1 MNPYL
6 THIDYPINIDK
17 IKALARQRTQ
27 DIVSK
32 DYASIP
38 DQHGF
43 NRITI
48 KNNWEA
54 YAQKIYYDFFDEY
67 PTIDNYKPKIYFQ
80 AANYQVPFH
89 TDTDANSAVNFVIL
103 DDVDETELLFEDGR
117 TFKYRSAILNTNIRH
132 SVITHLKKRILFK
145 INSPEPY
152 EDFVKRCKYV
162 RQDDVHF

>member
-54 YAQKIYYDFFDEY
+54 YAQKIYYDFFDEFFR
-67 PTIDNYKPKIYFQ
+67 DNRHQQKRQRNNRQRPKEASQGSGFIISKRVQ
-80 AANYQVPFH
+80 SIQR
-89 TDTDANSAVNFVIL
+89 
-103 DDVDETELLFEDGR
+103 TE
-117 TFKYRSAILNTNIRH
+117 
-132 SVITHLKKRILFK
+132 
-145 INSPEPY
+145 
-152 EDFVKRCKYV
+152 
-162 RQDDVHF
+162 RQK

>member
-54 YAQKIYYDFFDEY
+54 YAQKIYYDFFD
-67 PTIDNYKPKIYFQ
+67 IY
-80 AANYQVPFH
+80 
-89 TDTDANSAVNFVIL
+89 
-103 DDVDETELLFEDGR
+103 
-117 TFKYRSAILNTNIRH
+117 LNLVWT
-132 SVITHLKKRILFK
+132 
-145 INSPEPY
+145 
-152 EDFVKRCKYV
+152 
-162 RQDDVHF
+162 